1 MSTADLACYRTK
13 AAGRKSISRFTRNQK
28 DISVNSATL
37 TLMTSST
44 PAGSPNSNRIYCG
57 RQSFSKEVKQVKVA
71 LLFSPCK
78 KRCVVSTLAQEF
90 GVFNTKNK
98 GISEVAKDVVVG
110 FSYRNYVTYD
120 VWNDRCNDCMEG

>member
-1 MSTADLACYRTK
+1 MITADLACYRTK
-13 AAGRKSISRFTRNQK
+13 APERKSISRFTRNQK
-28 DISVNSATL
+28 DSSVNSATL

-44 PAGSPNSNRIYCG
+44 PTGSQNSNWIYCG

-78 KRCVVSTLAQEF
+78 KGCTVSTLAQEF

-98 GISEVAKDVVVG
+98 DISEVAKEVVVG
-110 FSYRNYVTYD
+110 FCYRNDVSYD